1 MNGETVL
8 KTVSVKYGNVPEY
21 TGTKPNK
28 GNTQK
33 YKYEFSG
40 WSPEISAV
48 EGDAQYQAVFDSVA
62 RYYVVLFMNG
72 KDTLQR
78 DSLMYGETP
87 KYKGSEPIKKAS
99 SNFSYKFKGWT
110 PEITSVTSRTTYQ
123 AVFDSTVI
131 TGIADVHFTQGVSVV
146 ALNRN
151 ILISA
156 APVGSAY
163 AIFDM
168 QGKLLKKGRVSSAN
182 HNIEMSRVGNYLIRV
197 GNLTQLIMVK

>member
-1 MNGETVL
+1 
-8 KTVSVKYGNVPEY
+8 
-21 TGTKPNK
+21 
-28 GNTQK
+28 
-33 YKYEFSG
+33 
-40 WSPEISAV
+40 
-48 EGDAQYQAVFDSVA
+48 
-62 RYYVVLFMNG
+62 MNG

-87 KYKGSEPIKKAS
+87 KYKGSEPTKKSS

>member
-1 MNGETVL
+1 MPVSGLGFIEILVPGSGE
-8 KTVSVKYGNVPEY
+8 KC
-21 TGTKPNK
+21 
-28 GNTQK
+28 
-33 YKYEFSG
+33 
-40 WSPEISAV
+40 
-48 EGDAQYQAVFDSVA
+48 
-62 RYYVVLFMNG
+62 
-72 KDTLQR
+72 
-78 DSLMYGETP
+78 SLG
-87 KYKGSEPIKKAS
+87 
-99 SNFSYKFKGWT
+99 
-110 PEITSVTSRTTYQ
+110 
-123 AVFDSTVI
+123 
-131 TGIADVHFTQGVSVV
+131 QGVSVV

>member
-1 MNGETVL
+1 MGCCL
-8 KTVSVKYGNVPEY
+8 Y
-21 TGTKPNK
+21 
-28 GNTQK
+28 
-33 YKYEFSG
+33 
-40 WSPEISAV
+40 
-48 EGDAQYQAVFDSVA
+48 
-62 RYYVVLFMNG
+62 
-72 KDTLQR
+72 
-78 DSLMYGETP
+78 
-87 KYKGSEPIKKAS
+87 
-99 SNFSYKFKGWT
+99 SYKFKGWT

-163 AIFDM
+163 AIYDM

-182 HNIEMSRVGNYLIRV
+182 YNIEMSRVGNYLIRV

>member
-1 MNGETVL
+1 M
-8 KTVSVKYGNVPEY
+8 
-21 TGTKPNK
+21 
-28 GNTQK
+28 
-33 YKYEFSG
+33 
-40 WSPEISAV
+40 
-48 EGDAQYQAVFDSVA
+48 
-62 RYYVVLFMNG
+62 
-72 KDTLQR
+72 
-78 DSLMYGETP
+78 
-87 KYKGSEPIKKAS
+87 
-99 SNFSYKFKGWT
+99 
-110 PEITSVTSRTTYQ
+110 SRTTYQ

-168 QGKLLKKGRVSSAN
+168 QGKLLKRGRVSSAN